1 MRSLKIHALDTT
13 SNIDYVSDYV
23 HTIVHQGINL
33 GKAFFKTSL
42 LHLYCKHDDIY
53 GFTLYLFVIKK

>member
-1 MRSLKIHALDTT
+1 MNFVISDTMQEFEVIC
-13 SNIDYVSDYV
+13 SAPR
-23 HTIVHQGINL
+23 HKL
-33 GKAFFKTSL
+33 GKSIFQTSL